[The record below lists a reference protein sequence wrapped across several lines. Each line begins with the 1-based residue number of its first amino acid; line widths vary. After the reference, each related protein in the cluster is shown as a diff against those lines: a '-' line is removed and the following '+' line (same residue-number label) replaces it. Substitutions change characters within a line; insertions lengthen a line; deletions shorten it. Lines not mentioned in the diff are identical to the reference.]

1 MSYDVIVVGA
11 GLSGLSCAV
20 ECALNNRKV
29 LVLEAHPYIGGR
41 TSSFYE
47 QGMHIESGLHR
58 FIGYYTALPAL
69 LKACGVSLDDVITW
83 EEKIDILIKNENQKY
98 VLGVA
103 PIYGPLKLMRSILG
117 SNDILTFKDKGSLL
131 PFFFNGLK
139 DFVTRPQE
147 LDQMTIKE
155 YAKIHKVSG
164 RAYRFMLEPLSSGL
178 FFLPPDH
185 YSAYVLF
192 GMLAPAVQKFYK
204 MRIGAFLGGMTEV
217 MCNPIADKL
226 KSLGGQI
233 QCNERVE
240 HIIYD
245 DLSGATGVIAENGR
259 VYRAK
264 HIVIATPLTAAQ
276 KILKPFHSHKE
287 FKNFFALPA
296 MSAATIQ
303 IELDRPALKKDITTF
318 GPGTDM
324 VCFAE
329 QSRTTFRH
337 SKGRLS
343 IILGNPNNYEGKSA
357 EDTLKNVIKDAE
369 SLGIRL
375 TNHIVGFRKVNH
387 HQDFHSLDKGVQFL
401 RPEQKTS
408 IKGLTLAGDYT
419 RTPYFATMEGAVVSG
434 KKAADLIINSK

>member
-20 ECALNNRKV
+20 QCALNNRKV
-29 LVLEAHPYIGGR
+29 LILEAHPYIGGR

-58 FIGYYTALPAL
+58 FIGYYSALPAL
-69 LKACGVSLDDVITW
+69 LKECEVSLDDIVTW
-83 EEKIDILIKNENQKY
+83 EEKIDILIKNENRKY

-103 PIYGPLKLMRSILG
+103 PVYGPLKLMRSLFG
-117 SNDILTFKDKGSLL
+117 SNDILSFREKGSLL
-131 PFFFNGLK
+131 PFFFHGFK
-139 DFVTRPQE
+139 DFITNPRE
-147 LDQMTIKE
+147 LDEITVKE
-155 YAKIHKVSG
+155 YAKIYKVSG
-164 RAYRFMLEPLSSGL
+164 RAYRLMLEPLTSGL

-185 YSAYVLF
+185 YSAYVFF
-192 GMLAPAVQKFYK
+192 GMLAPAIQKFYK

-226 KSLGGQI
+226 RSLGGEI
-233 QCNERVE
+233 QCNQRIE

-245 DLSGATGVIAENGR
+245 NLSGVTGVIAEDGR
-259 VYRAK
+259 AYKAK
-264 HIVIATPLTAAQ
+264 NIVIATPLTAAQ
-276 KILKPFHSHKE
+276 KILKPLESLKE

-303 IELDRPALKKDITTF
+303 LELDRPALKKDITTF

-329 QSRTTFRH
+329 QSRTTFRQ

-343 IILGNPNNYEGKSA
+343 IILGNPNNYEDKSA
-357 EDTLKNVIKDAE
+357 EDTLKNIIKDAE
-369 SLGIRL
+369 SLGIHL
-375 TNHIVGFRKVNH
+375 TNHIVNFRKVNH
-387 HQDFHSLDKGVQFL
+387 HQDFHSLDKGVQSL

-408 IKGLTLAGDYT
+408 IRGLTLAGDYT
-419 RTPYFATMEGAVVSG
+419 QTPYFATMEGAVVSG
-434 KKAADLIINSK
+434 KRAAEIIINSK